1 MTRRILVPMDGSPS
15 ALRALRFAVTNRRGP
30 GTTEVLVLNVQPGI
44 LPSRFVSRS
53 MIAEHQARHGEEAL
67 KPAREILDRVKL
79 DSECYVRAGDPAKVI
94 LDFARET
101 GCREIVM
108 GSRGLGGVKGVLLGS
123 VAMRVAQLAKV
134 PVTLVK

>member
-67 KPAREILDRVKL
+67 KPARE
-79 DSECYVRAGDPAKVI
+79 SW
-94 LDFARET
+94 T
-101 GCREIVM
+101 G
-108 GSRGLGGVKGVLLGS
+108 
-123 VAMRVAQLAKV
+123 
-134 PVTLVK
+134 